1 MKQDKQQELTI
12 YDYEQKYV
20 KRENAKGVKFAA
32 RILAFLIYIFAFAVL
47 FFITKEVYQLYD
59 VAGLIVGVICV
70 ILYISFIIIPVCKV
84 FKSDYFETNVNKALA
99 PKAIKHNRIVRR
111 NIAKKIIDMNER
123 VTSIKWYDEALVGK
137 LAISVTNHNDKQI
150 KNNLTLLYNDSI
162 KATAKEMIFKS
173 SVKSAMFSSISQ
185 QSTIDV
191 ALVTATNIQMIK
203 DIVFL
208 YGFRPS
214 DAKLAKIF
222 STVIMNSLVS
232 YGLGNSNIGNAVVKS
247 IGGATKSIPILGS
260 LLETIIDSSIQG
272 ITNATFTAV
281 IGHQTIK
288 YLEKEYNLQNL
299 LDEVVLSTDE
309 DLKDT
314 CLQVEKELKKAK
326 K

>member
-222 STVIMNSLVS
+222 ST
-232 YGLGNSNIGNAVVKS
+232 
-247 IGGATKSIPILGS
+247 
-260 LLETIIDSSIQG
+260 
-272 ITNATFTAV
+272 
-281 IGHQTIK
+281 
-288 YLEKEYNLQNL
+288 
-299 LDEVVLSTDE
+299 
-309 DLKDT
+309 
-314 CLQVEKELKKAK
+314 
-326 K
+326 